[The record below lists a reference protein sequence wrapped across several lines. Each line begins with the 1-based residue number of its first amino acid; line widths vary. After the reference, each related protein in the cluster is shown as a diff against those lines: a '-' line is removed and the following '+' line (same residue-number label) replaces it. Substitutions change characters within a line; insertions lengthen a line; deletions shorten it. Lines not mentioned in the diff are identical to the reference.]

1 MTTTVTQTQTQ
12 TQTRTPSQTQAQIE
26 ETLMTSERADLLE
39 TLQVHRNFLRTTT
52 RELTDEQA
60 RMRTTV
66 SELTVGGLIKH
77 VTETEAGWFDF
88 IVSGPSQPEKNG
100 KDFAEWGEQEFAER
114 AAGFQLLPDETLAGV
129 LAEYQRVAARTDD
142 LVATVDLD
150 SSWPLPEAPWFEPG
164 ARRSA
169 RRSLMHIVAETAQH
183 AGHADII
190 REALDGAKS
199 MG

>member
-1 MTTTVTQTQTQ
+1 MTTTECQNPTT
-12 TQTRTPSQTQAQIE
+12 TQTRTSTETQIE
-26 ETLMTSERADLLE
+26 ETTMTSERADLLE

-52 RELTDEQA
+52 RELTDDQA

-66 SELTVGGLIKH
+66 SELTLGGLIKH

-100 KDFAEWGEQEFAER
+100 KDFADWGEQEWAER
-114 AAGFQLLPDETLAGV
+114 ADSFRLLPDETLAGV
-129 LAEYQRVAARTDD
+129 LAEYERVAARTDE
-142 LVATVDLD
+142 LVESVDLD
-150 SSWPLPEAPWFEPG
+150 ATQSLPTAPWFEPG

-190 REALDGAKS
+190 REALDGAKT